1 MHQPMFFRRTE
12 HKIRIGMHYVSDWH
26 YLLTLNQILYLK
38 IFSIC
43 NVSWKSL
50 LRNNKLASL
59 EATLVR
65 NYYRLTHWL
74 TGVKCRATSVAK
86 NQSQCSGLAR
96 QNQGKAIW
104 EEREVFTFS
113 NWRSPGTA
121 AKSLFFW
128 RTKLDTMA
136 LIIMM
141 SSLSQQYFAW
151 YFDWLQ

>member
-1 MHQPMFFRRTE
+1 MFFRRTE
-12 HKIRIGMHYVSDWH
+12 HKIRIGVHYVSDWH

-74 TGVKCRATSVAK
+74 TGVKWRATSVAK
-86 NQSQCSGLAR
+86 KYCWQFWNMISFSLIYEEKIGFFEWKYVFRDICLQKEFSRKEGWASLSIPQGEALFVMTLLKYLNR
-96 QNQGKAIW
+96 NLNQG
-104 EEREVFTFS
+104 
-113 NWRSPGTA
+113 
-121 AKSLFFW
+121 
-128 RTKLDTMA
+128 
-136 LIIMM
+136 
-141 SSLSQQYFAW
+141 
-151 YFDWLQ
+151 